1 MNGRLGEIFGWRR
14 ATGVLLYVMAG
25 AACDGAI
32 PRAQGTTPPAQAAAQ
47 GAALAAVHKPSCAM
61 AGAPPCPGAT
71 DRAIEPAA
79 AGEIAAGPVEVGR
92 SPARGPAQA
101 PITLVLFSDFE
112 CPFCGRVEATLAA
125 LEAAYPG
132 KIRLVWKN
140 FPLDFHVNARAAAR
154 AAVAAG
160 EQGKFWEMRSRL
172 LAAQQQLAPGD
183 LEQHAQALGLDLA
196 RFRTSASSPAT
207 DEVVEA
213 DMRQGR
219 SLGVNGT
226 PVLFINRR
234 KLVGAQPL
242 AVIKAAVDEE
252 LARPAGG
259 PR

>member
-1 MNGRLGEIFGWRR
+1 MNGRLGEHRFGWRR

-32 PRAQGTTPPAQAAAQ
+32 PRPPAAQ
-47 GAALAAVHKPSCAM
+47 AAVHKPSCAIP
-61 AGAPPCPGAT
+61 GAPPCPGAT

-79 AGEIAAGPVEVGR
+79 AELAAGPVEVGK

-101 PITLVLFSDFE
+101 PITVVLFSDFE
-112 CPFCGRVEATLAA
+112 CPFCGRVEPTLAA

-132 KIRLVWKN
+132 KIRVVWKN

-154 AAVAAG
+154 AVVAAG
-160 EQGKFWEMRSRL
+160 EQGKFWEMRTRL
-172 LAAQQQLAPGD
+172 LSAQQQLSPGD

-196 RFRTSASSPAT
+196 RFRSSMSSPAT
-207 DEVVEA
+207 DEAVEA
-213 DMRQGR
+213 DLRQGR
-219 SLGVNGT
+219 SLGVAGT

-242 AVIKAAVDEE
+242 AVMKAAVDEE
-252 LARPAGG
+252 LARPTGG

>member
-1 MNGRLGEIFGWRR
+1 M
-14 ATGVLLYVMAG
+14 
-25 AACDGAI
+25 
-32 PRAQGTTPPAQAAAQ
+32 P
-47 GAALAAVHKPSCAM
+47 
-61 AGAPPCPGAT
+61 GAPPCLGAT
-71 DRAIEPAA
+71 DKAVEPAS

-92 SPARGPAQA
+92 SPARGPTQA
-101 PITLVLFSDFE
+101 PITVVLFSDFE
-112 CPFCGRVEATLAA
+112 CPFCSRVEATLAA

-140 FPLDFHVNARAAAR
+140 FPLDFHANARAAAR
-154 AAVAAG
+154 AVVSAG

-172 LAAQQQLAPGD
+172 LSAQHQLTPGD

-196 RFRTSASSPAT
+196 RFRASVASPAT
-207 DEVVEA
+207 DEVVET
-213 DMRQGR
+213 DLRQGR

-242 AVIKAAVDEE
+242 AVMKAAVDEE
-252 LARPAGG
+252 LARLVGG